1 VKLVV
6 REAESAALRRFLR
19 THPRRISSALART
32 EVPRSVRHLGSA
44 ALRRARQVLRRLHL
58 IRLDD
63 SLLDA
68 AGILDARIM
77 RSLDAIH
84 LSAALQVVSD
94 LEAVITYDRRMADA
108 ARLLGLTVISPA

>member
-1 VKLVV
+1 MTELTERAV
-6 REAESAALRRFLR
+6 
-19 THPRRISSALART
+19 LAR
-32 EVPRSVRHLGSA
+32 VPSLVDERLQVVG
-44 ALRRARQVLRRLHL
+44 RREPVTV
-58 IRLDD
+58 RLDD